1 MITIL
6 YSLLPDWAIRAI
18 RRHRLSKT
26 KLRIALREFRFHDAL
41 SKGD

>member
-1 MITIL
+1 MSALL

-18 RRHRLSKT
+18 RRHRLAKT